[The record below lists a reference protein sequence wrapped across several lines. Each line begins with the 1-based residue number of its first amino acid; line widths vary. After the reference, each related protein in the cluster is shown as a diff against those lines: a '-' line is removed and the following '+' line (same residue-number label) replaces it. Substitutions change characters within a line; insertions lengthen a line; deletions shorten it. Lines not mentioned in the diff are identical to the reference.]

1 MTAPQP
7 LGYASQYP
15 YNRDEEHLRL
25 LSIFHYIAGGLLAF
39 FGCFAIFYIVF
50 GALIASGKLPTKG
63 QDISGFGLIFV
74 AIGVMVMLL
83 TWGIATC
90 LFISG
95 RFMARRQHLTF
106 SIVVAAISCI
116 QVPFGTILGVFTLIV
131 LSRPSVK
138 AIYRAAA

>member
-15 YNRDEEHLRL
+15 FNRDEEHLRL
-25 LSIFHYIAGGLLAF
+25 LAIFHYVAGGLFAF

-50 GALIASGKLPTKG
+50 GALIASGRLPTNG
-63 QDISGFGLIFV
+63 QDVPGFGLIFV
-74 AIGVMVMLL
+74 AIGATVMLL
-83 TWGIATC
+83 MWGIATC
-90 LFISG
+90 LFLSA

-138 AIYRAAA
+138 AIYSAAA